1 MPKSDGYK
9 NLITPSTDEA
19 RERGTKGGIASGKA
33 RREKRSMREA
43 LDILLK
49 LSLKDGKKTDI
60 KNIKSLTSLSG
71 QNVTVQDALLI
82 AQIQKAL
89 TGDGRAFDAIK
100 NIVMPTETEGA
111 QTQDKATDGNKV
123 VIEIVGRKHG
133 N

>member
-19 RERGTKGGIASGKA
+19 RERGTKGGIASGKV

-89 TGDGRAFDAIK
+89 KGDGRAFDAIK
-100 NIVMPTETEGA
+100 NIVMPTETEGV

-123 VIEIVGRKHG
+123 VIEIVGRKNG